1 MSTSDP
7 SKLSERHEPVV
18 ELQRVPDAS
27 DSHSFLIVF
36 DAVILPIPEV
46 KHIGISDEQAVELQ
60 QARFVFRRGER
71 ERPRCL
77 RSEFDGEEG
86 PIAGHLNKDL
96 ESDLVSRTRAHH
108 LVWLRDG
115 RLVHLA
121 QCRDEAFEE
130 SVVVTACKALRES
143 LEEIGLDSHRFES
156 VNAGIERGL
165 QRNGGAGRERAVL
178 PVPSVRGVPLRSGAT
193 CRSLIRFVRSH
204 HLLRLR
210 RWRELR
216 TGGRRTSCGA
226 AEQRRAPTMPD
237 RDLCD
242 ELDLALRR
250 EKPPPQHTVKVAS
263 LSMTTDSGPRRKAA
277 QLRAEAD
284 ARAAEAERLRSE
296 AELWDRGAD
305 GEDTVQALLEAG
317 LPADDGWRI
326 ERSVVVSSKGTD
338 IDHIVVGPAG
348 VFTINSKHHP
358 GKRIW
363 VSPVQFLVDGHTQDY
378 LRNSTHEATRAEQRL
393 GAACGYSVHVQSVI
407 VVVGAASFDVVE
419 QPVGPRV
426 ESADSV
432 VAWLRSL
439 PAVLSAE
446 QAGSIAAAVSNPDT
460 WIKKPAAR
468 RQVSSAS
475 TDASQ
480 QHSST
485 ASSKPQEGGSAF
497 VIGYPCGGA
506 GFARGGLR
514 HSPTPPD
521 QLERSVEL
529 DRTTSTQPTSTT
541 APATFQALGTVTNGQ
556 CIDAWFSHGV
566 EVEVS
571 GAEAGTDCTSIASP
585 GEVANETSSAAA
597 FGALTGPYGRATVGT
612 GLDQVCSSTLASG
625 DRVTVYDEGS
635 AAFGHAFCTSFRPAR
650 RAGGALPVRR
660 APLRRLRRAGN

>member
-1 MSTSDP
+1 
-7 SKLSERHEPVV
+7 
-18 ELQRVPDAS
+18 
-27 DSHSFLIVF
+27 
-36 DAVILPIPEV
+36 
-46 KHIGISDEQAVELQ
+46 
-60 QARFVFRRGER
+60 
-71 ERPRCL
+71 
-77 RSEFDGEEG
+77 
-86 PIAGHLNKDL
+86 
-96 ESDLVSRTRAHH
+96 
-108 LVWLRDG
+108 
-115 RLVHLA
+115 
-121 QCRDEAFEE
+121 
-130 SVVVTACKALRES
+130 
-143 LEEIGLDSHRFES
+143 
-156 VNAGIERGL
+156 
-165 QRNGGAGRERAVL
+165 
-178 PVPSVRGVPLRSGAT
+178 
-193 CRSLIRFVRSH
+193 
-204 HLLRLR
+204 
-210 RWRELR
+210 
-216 TGGRRTSCGA
+216 
-226 AEQRRAPTMPD
+226 
-237 RDLCD
+237 
-242 ELDLALRR
+242 
-250 EKPPPQHTVKVAS
+250 
-263 LSMTTDSGPRRKAA
+263 MTTDSGPRRKAA

-317 LPADDGWRI
+317 LPADEGWRI

-348 VFTINSKHHP
+348 VFTINTKHHP

-363 VSPVQFLVDGHTQDY
+363 VSPAQFLVDGHTQDY
-378 LRNSTHEATRAEQRL
+378 LRNSIHEATRAEQRL

-426 ESADSV
+426 ESADNV

-460 WIKKPAAR
+460 WIKKPAPR
-468 RQVSSAS
+468 RQVPARRP
-475 TDASQ
+475 TRR
-480 QHSST
+480 SST
-485 ASSKPQEGGSAF
+485 AAPRPRSRRRAARRSSLATPVVALILIVVAF
-497 VIGYPCGGA
+497 AI
-506 GFARGGLR
+506 LR
-514 HSPTPPD
+514 HHPTNSNG
-521 QLERSVEL
+521 LSSSTT
-529 DRTTSTQPTSTT
+529 TTSTQPTSTT

-635 AAFGHAFCTSFRPAR
+635 AAFGHAFCSSFPP
-650 RAGGALPVRR
+650 GS
-660 APLRRLRRAGN
+660 